1 MATRKQ
7 DPARKVIDATL
18 KLASERD
25 WQDVSLSDIAGQAGV
40 SLAAIHERF
49 GSKQAILSAYAR
61 EVDAAVLGDRDS
73 IDMNGSPRDRLFD
86 VLMRRFD
93 ELSRHKT
100 AIANILDSYRCQP
113 VNALCAL
120 PGLGRSM
127 AWMLEAANVS
137 AGGWRGV
144 VRVKGLSAI
153 YLSVLRVWLKDDSED
168 MAKTM
173 AALDRDLA
181 RADNL
186 LGRLRRRQRGRRAHE
201 GTSDTEGA
209 ATAPG

>member
-7 DPARKVIDATL
+7 DPARKVIEATL
-18 KLASERD
+18 KLAAQRD
-25 WQDVSLSDIAGQAGV
+25 WQDVTLSDIAGEAGV
-40 SLAAIHERF
+40 SLAVIHERF
-49 GSKQAILSAYAR
+49 GSKQAILAAYGR
-61 EVDAAVLGDRDS
+61 EVDAAVLGDSDS
-73 IDMNGSPRDRLFD
+73 IDMTGSPRDRLFD

-127 AWMLEAANVS
+127 AWMLEVAGIS
-137 AGGWRGV
+137 AGGWRGAL
-144 VRVKGLSAI
+144 RVKGLSAI

-173 AALDRDLA
+173 AALDRDLG
-181 RADNL
+181 RVDNL
-186 LGRLRRRQRGRRAHE
+186 LGRLRRRRRRRRAHE